1 MSKVKS
7 SKQLESNKKAIE
19 IKLRKALR
27 KYAEISFAYLH
38 GSFVKED
45 GFKDIDVAVYVK
57 ELPPSVLEY
66 ELQLETALMEVV
78 DKFTVD
84 VRVLNTSP
92 LSFRYH
98 VIKSGILL
106 VVRNDDERADFQEA
120 TLSRYF
126 DFAPY
131 RNLYLRETLGV

>member
-1 MSKVKS
+1 MSKINS
-7 SKQLESNKKAIE
+7 SKQLDSNKKAIE
-19 IKLRKALR
+19 EKIRKALK

-38 GSFVKED
+38 GSFINED
-45 GFKDIDVAVYVK
+45 GFKDIDVAVYIK
-57 ELPPSVLEY
+57 ELPQSILDY
-66 ELQLETALMEVV
+66 ELQLETALMKVIE
-78 DKFTVD
+78 KYIVD

-92 LSFRYH
+92 LSFRYN

-106 VVRNDDERADFQEA
+106 VATNDDERADFQEA